1 MLGTSEIRQ
10 SLRRRA
16 PAWHGDVEPETAQT
30 AEHESTATKSVEP
43 VLTIARFT
51 KDGELQVEPPSTLTP
66 DQVVFL
72 AEIQSL
78 AKRVEKNR
86 FPVRQEVLRLLE
98 NAANAGVVL
107 GDLKKG
113 EALLARAAAVHE
125 RALVGK
131 NRLSYI
137 VGTLCGIVVLA
148 IFVVLGSAA
157 LAHYGVTSMG
167 PPQFVLALFAFA
179 GLGSL
184 TSVLMRLSTL
194 DLREE
199 TSRMLLMLS
208 GASKPLVAIAFAT
221 IVYIT
226 LKYKLV
232 AVTLGTPEGLSPE
245 ADEAAYWIAAFLCG
259 FAERLGSDVV
269 VKAEPRTAE

>member
-1 MLGTSEIRQ
+1 MLGTSDIRQ
-10 SLRRRA
+10 SLRHRA
-16 PAWHGDVEPETAQT
+16 TSWRGDAPVESVQP
-30 AEHESTATKSVEP
+30 HEQEANGAKAPEP

-51 KDGELQVEPPSTLTP
+51 KDGELHLDVPSSLSA

-125 RALVGK
+125 RALIAR
-131 NRLSYI
+131 NRLHYI
-137 VGTLCGIVVLA
+137 VGTGCGTVVLSLIVLSSVALSNYGLTSIGPTQIVV
-148 IFVVLGSAA
+148 
-157 LAHYGVTSMG
+157 
-167 PPQFVLALFAFA
+167 ALFAFA
-179 GLGSL
+179 GLGSV
-184 TSVLMRLSTL
+184 TSVLIRLSSL

-199 TSRMLLMLS
+199 TSRALLMLS
-208 GASKPLVAIAFAT
+208 GASKPLVAIAFAS
-221 IVYIT
+221 IVYIV

-232 AVTLGTPEGLSPE
+232 AVTLGTPEALTHE

-259 FAERLGSDVV
+259 FTERFGSDIV
-269 VKAEPRTAE
+269 VKAEPRPAE